1 MNKEQLAKIIYD
13 ALISQSGDGIGARW
27 SDDCGFGFQAADN
40 GLTILDGNYDLEA
53 VAEKILTKLPPFPV
67 ERM

>member
-13 ALISQSGDGIGARW
+13 ALVSQSGDGIGALR

-40 GLTILDGNYDLEA
+40 GLTILDGAYDLEA
-53 VAEKILTKLPPFPV
+53 VAEKILTKLSPV
-67 ERM
+67 SG